1 MQQKCISCK
10 VEFTEIQFV
19 FAKRHFSVICLL
31 EGVLEL
37 LNHTFQNPHSWCLY
51 EAGS

>member
-10 VEFTEIQFV
+10 VVLTEIQLV
-19 FAKRHFSVICLL
+19 FAKRHFLAICLL
-31 EGVLEL
+31 EGILEL
-37 LNHTFQNPHSWCLY
+37 LIHTFQNPHCRFLY